1 MKLYF
6 IPLHLNPHPW
16 RLSIDDYV
24 YGDND
29 NDNEGS
35 LVVEVIINSCLL
47 KSSPMKSISIDDYVY
62 DDNHDEGSLI
72 VKVIF
77 NSCLLKSSALKSK
90 YQR

>member
-1 MKLYF
+1 MKLYL
-6 IPLHLNPHPW
+6 IPVHWNPHSW
-16 RLSIDDYV
+16 RVSIDDYV
-24 YGDND
+24 YDNNYD
-29 NDNEGS
+29 EGS
-35 LVVEVIINSCLL
+35 FVVEDIFNSCSL
-47 KSSPMKSISIDDYVY
+47 KSSPLKSISIDDYVY